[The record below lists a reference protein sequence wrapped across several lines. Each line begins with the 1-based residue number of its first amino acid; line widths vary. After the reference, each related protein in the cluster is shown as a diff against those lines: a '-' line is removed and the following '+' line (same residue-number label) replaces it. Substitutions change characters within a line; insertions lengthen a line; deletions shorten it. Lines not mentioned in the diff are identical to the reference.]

1 MKEFLEPVLKLQLF
15 SVEDIITESAGNLEE
30 EDNGSVV
37 LPSDKFN

>member
-30 EDNGSVV
+30 EDNGRWGLADGSH
-37 LPSDKFN
+37 